1 VLDINFEKKKAGYSH
16 AACYTDKYEDGWK
29 AALSW
34 IYYDI
39 CPEAWDVGDVE
50 FDIEQELN
58 IAKSFQNSQKPLKEK
73 IKSQDL
79 KKT

>member
-1 VLDINFEKKKAGYSH
+1 MKECSKVWHKCKHPGDNISSK
-16 AACYTDKYEDGWK
+16 YTFYCGWK

-39 CPEAWDVGDVE
+39 CPEVWDVGDVE

-58 IAKSFQNSQKPLKEK
+58 IAKSFQNSQKPLKDAEK
-73 IKSQDL
+73 
-79 KKT
+79 